1 MKKLVSEIAKREK
14 KKSQVSIGN
23 IRETISVLMDI
34 LAEEEFVEPSPMI
47 DEFNKALDKRVT
59 KIQKKIAKANK

>member
-1 MKKLVSEIAKREK
+1 M
-14 KKSQVSIGN
+14 
-23 IRETISVLMDI
+23 RETVSVLMVI

-47 DEFNKALDKRVT
+47 DEFNKALDKRVA

>member
-1 MKKLVSEIAKREK
+1 
-14 KKSQVSIGN
+14 
-23 IRETISVLMDI
+23 MDI